1 MTMRRSI
8 LFLVSLIFCFASAVA
23 QDVAYLVREA
33 DALEKSFK
41 EEDALKKVQEALKL
55 SPNDLAALSKAS
67 ILSSQVGNRQ
77 KDDKRKTEYFT
88 AAKTYAQSALAVDP
102 KDAMA
107 NFAMGLAMGRMAL
120 ISSGKEKVQSVRD
133 IKKYAEAALAAKPDF
148 ARAQH
153 LLGKWH
159 FEVTSLNFV
168 EKGLVKVIFGGLP
181 DASMAQAIQWY
192 EKARAVDPG
201 FVLNY
206 LELARAYKE
215 NGQSDKAIDILN
227 RLAKL
232 PPKTQD
238 DAGYK
243 AEGKKMLEGLL

>member
-1 MTMRRSI
+1 MTMHNPIVIIFS
-8 LFLVSLIFCFASAVA
+8 FLLCTTAIKA
-23 QDVAYLVREA
+23 QDVAYLVKEA
-33 DALEKSFK
+33 EDLEKSFK

-55 SPNDLAALSKAS
+55 APNDLAALSKAS

-77 KDDKRKTEYFT
+77 KEDKRKAEYFT
-88 AAKTYAQSALAVDP
+88 AAKTYAESALKVDP
-102 KDAMA
+102 KDAVA
-107 NFAMGLAMGRMAL
+107 NFAMGMAMGRMAL
-120 ISSGKEKVQSVRD
+120 ISSGKEKIQSVRD

-148 ARAQH
+148 AKAQH

-159 FEVTSLNFV
+159 YEVTSLNFV

-181 DASMAQAIQWY
+181 DASMPQAIQWY
-192 EKARAVDPG
+192 EKARAQDPG

-227 RLAKL
+227 RMARL
-232 PPKTQD
+232 PPKMQD
-238 DAGYK
+238 DPAYK
-243 AEGKKMLEGLL
+243 AEGKKMLDSLL